1 MKGMVKAELGQWYME
16 NHGSGAQGGS
26 HVTAMI
32 NRHAGEALIEQR
44 KAELEAREAAARKTW
59 GKDGGSPMVAGLEE
73 DAGIEPGMEWVRQAR
88 TIKTLCHM
96 CKGRAAASRASSGAR
111 TFVRTTLVLQ
121 CSKPCFF
128 LASWSSSRRAV
139 KHPGHARTC
148 LSNSEYAAAGK
159 WCLTRRS

>member
-1 MKGMVKAELGQWYME
+1 MSAQLHQTQSV
-16 NHGSGAQGGS
+16 GAQGGS

-44 KAELEAREAAARKTW
+44 KVELEAREAAARKTW

-96 CKGRAAASRASSGAR
+96 CKGRAAAIWC
-111 TFVRTTLVLQ
+111 TTCDMEYCFP
-121 CSKPCFF
+121 CSKKLHEHPERQPG
-128 LASWSSSRRAV
+128 LYNYAKSLERVESSLLGGFYFR
-139 KHPGHARTC
+139 HFWPD
-148 LSNSEYAAAGK
+148 L
-159 WCLTRRS
+159 LLL